1 MKTIFSILIIVTI
14 SFSSIAQ
21 TCITVSKDCGGSTG
35 TDYCGPYE
43 LSKGIYRIPYIDG
56 TEIEITND
64 HINHCPRG
72 RIDMIGTDGDVSGE
86 YKIAAAAD
94 GWVRA
99 VVENESVQCDCS
111 VSSCENN
118 YVWMEHANGEWSKY
132 THFKQNSVV
141 VSEGAFIT
149 AGTTLGNEGDV
160 GCASGQ
166 HLHFE
171 IAQPVDTNTLV
182 YSESGGY
189 IDFAWAKNMIPVICG
204 ISGNVFQDGL
214 TYIAADCPTTCSG
227 FIIFP
232 NTISIGEY
240 EVILDDGDL
249 VNDASFTFE
258 SNGAGLFQAA
268 SSITLKPD
276 FEALSGANF
285 NARIGDCDESP
296 LKTETTP
303 QQILVDGKDQFE
315 IYPNPSSASSTIS
328 FIVTNESKVKIVLED
343 LNGRVIKVIADENF
357 NVGKYSLQ
365 IKLTDLSK
373 GIYLVKKTEQG
384 FSAIKKLIVQ

>member
-1 MKTIFSILIIVTI
+1 MKKIFSVIIIVAF
-14 SFSSIAQ
+14 SFSSRAQ
-21 TCITVSKDCGGSTG
+21 NCITVLSECDDLGFS
-35 TDYCGPYE
+35 YCGPYE

-56 TEIEITND
+56 TEVEITND
-64 HINHCPRG
+64 HLNHCPRG

-182 YSESGGY
+182 FSESGGY
-189 IDFAWAKNMIPVICG
+189 IDGAWAKNMIPVICG
-204 ISGNVFQDGL
+204 ISGNVFQDGV
-214 TYIAADCPTTCSG
+214 TYIADDCPTSCSG
-227 FIIFP
+227 FVLFP
-232 NTISIGEY
+232 ITVSIGEY
-240 EVILDDGDL
+240 EVILDDDDL
-249 VNDASFTFE
+249 DNDASFTIE
-258 SNGAGLFQAA
+258 SNGAVLFQAA
-268 SSITLKPD
+268 TSITLKPD
-276 FEALSGANF
+276 FAALSGANF

-296 LKTETTP
+296 LKSESTP
-303 QQILVDGKDQFE
+303 QQVSVNEKNQFE
-315 IYPNPSSASSTIS
+315 IYPNPTMFSSTIS
-328 FIVTNESKVKIVLED
+328 FIVLNEGEVKIVLED
-343 LNGRVIKVIADENF
+343 LNGRTVKVIADGNF
-357 NVGKYSLQ
+357 VAGKYTQQ
-365 IKLTDLSK
+365 IELNNLSK
-373 GIYLVKKTEQG
+373 GIYLVRKTEQG
-384 FSAIKKLIVQ
+384 LSLIKKLIVQ